1 VKPHTRPANQST
13 VVADALGS
21 SRAGLRGAFV
31 FSLVMNVLLLTGPFY
46 MLQIYDRVLT
56 SQSLPTLTALSIL
69 VVALLLLYGFFEF
82 LRARL
87 MARVAAM
94 VDLRLAGTAFQ
105 EALRLAGGGAASAA
119 SAEALRDLRG
129 VRQFLA
135 SPAAA
140 GLFDVPW
147 MPVYLAVIF
156 LLHPALGW
164 VAVGGSLALIVIAL
178 ANERYGRLPSQQLIL
193 SATREDG
200 FVASARLNA
209 ETVKAMGML
218 GDLARLWGAHHGQA
232 AEAQR
237 NAGDPI
243 AGFAALS
250 RSLRLIL
257 QSAILGVGAYLA
269 IANELS
275 PGALIAAS
283 IVFGRALAP
292 VDMVVAQWRTIAG
305 ARQSWNRLKATLARA
320 NKDIVVATE
329 LPAPRQNLVVD
340 QLYVGPP
347 DERGIIVQNVSF
359 KLAAGEALGV
369 IGASGSG
376 KSTLA
381 RALVGAWPAVR
392 GEVRLDGATLSQWD
406 DAVLGHHIGY
416 LPQDV
421 HLFDGTVA
429 ENISRFRAGASSED
443 IVAAAKLAGTHD
455 IIVQLPDGY
464 DTRIGAQGATLSAG
478 QRQRLGLARAIFGG
492 PFLIVLDEPNA
503 HLDAEGELAL
513 VAAID
518 ALRAAGKIIVVV
530 AHRKTAITKVDK
542 LVWMEDGKAS
552 AFGPKDQVLADIRQK
567 ASSNGGLR
575 VVSR

>member
-82 LRARL
+82 LRSRL

-119 SAEALRDLRG
+119 SAEALRDLRV

-218 GDLARLWGAHHGQA
+218 GDLARLWGAHHGQT

-257 QSAILGVGAYLA
+257 QSTILGVGAYLA

-275 PGALIAAS
+275 PGVLIAAS

-305 ARQSWNRLKATLARA
+305 ARQSWNRLKATLTRA
-320 NKDIVVATE
+320 NKDIVVATV

-359 KLAAGEALGV
+359 NLEAGEALGV

-376 KSTLA
+376 KSSLA

-542 LVWMEDGKAS
+542 LVWMEDGKVS